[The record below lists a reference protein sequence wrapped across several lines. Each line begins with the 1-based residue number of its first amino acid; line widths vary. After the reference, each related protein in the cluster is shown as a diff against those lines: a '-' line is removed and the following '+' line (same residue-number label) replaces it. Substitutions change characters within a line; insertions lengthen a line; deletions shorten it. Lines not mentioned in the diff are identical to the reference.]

1 MPNGNNYNIEKF
13 VSRTKIY
20 LIIIA
25 LLIIAICVMNYK
37 LIPMGVILFTLII
50 LYNNWTYRKRKAEF
64 SEQLQDLTL
73 NVNTTAKTTL
83 INSPFPLAIIETN
96 GNIVWKSE
104 KYVSEFANVDIN
116 NSLNEL
122 LKEIKI
128 KIENSDNKE
137 KGQIDL
143 LANINN
149 KNYKILGSYVR
160 SHKYTNKNNHKNLKK
175 DFNANKIIN
184 ENKDI
189 NSKKDIN
196 VNKTTVKIDH
206 GDNEDYTTILYFI
219 DCTEKIKLEKSIVD
233 NDYCLGIIMI
243 DNYEEISQRLSTEA
257 KPILIA
263 QVEKK
268 LYDWAEKY
276 NSLIIKTDR
285 DRFFCITTHEQ
296 LQNIVK
302 DKVSILDEIKNIDIP
317 ELSQATLS
325 VAFSNDGKNIIEKDK
340 STRAVIDIALGRG
353 GDQAI
358 IKIDGKYEF
367 FGGRTVEIEKRTKV
381 KARTVSNALKELI
394 KESDNVILMGHING
408 DMDSIGSSLGLYRFA
423 QTLGKDAKIINQ
435 TRGIGLENF
444 IESAQKTDEYSKCF
458 ITEEQA
464 MDFIKPNTLL
474 IVVDTNK
481 KSYVDAPSVLD
492 KVNKVVVVDHHRRST
507 DYIENAIL
515 TFHEVYASSAS
526 ELVTEILEYSPVK
539 VELTP
544 LEKETLY
551 AGIMLDTKNFT
562 FKTGVRTFE
571 ACAYLRKC
579 GVNIIRV
586 KKWFQSDLETYQTIA
601 EIVSK
606 SEIINDSIAISV
618 YEENDKNANIIVAKA
633 ADELL
638 TIGGITA
645 SFVLGRMD
653 DKVYISGR
661 SIGEINV
668 QLILEKLGGGGHI
681 TLAGAQLENIS
692 LEDAKQELINRI
704 NEYFFET
711 AN

>member
-20 LIIIA
+20 LVIITALIIIMC
-25 LLIIAICVMNYK
+25 IMNYR
-37 LIPMGVILFTLII
+37 LIPIGVVLFVLII
-50 LYNNWTYRKRKAEF
+50 LYNNWTNKKRKAEF

-175 DFNANKIIN
+175 DFNANKII
-184 ENKDI
+184 
-189 NSKKDIN
+189 
-196 VNKTTVKIDH
+196 
-206 GDNEDYTTILYFI
+206 EDYTTILYFI
-219 DCTEKIKLEKSIVD
+219 DCTEKFKLEKSIVD
-233 NDYCLGIIMI
+233 NEYCLGIIMI

-268 LYDWAEKY
+268 IYDWAEKY

-296 LQNIVK
+296 LENIIK

-358 IKIDGKYEF
+358 IKLDGKYEF

-394 KESDNVILMGHING
+394 KESDNVVIMGHVNG
-408 DMDSIGSSLGLYRFA
+408 DMDSIGSALGLYRLA
-423 QTLGKDAKIINQ
+423 VTLAKEARIINQ

-444 IESAQKTDEYSKCF
+444 IESAQKTEEYSQCF

-464 MDFIKPNTLL
+464 TNFIKPNTLL

-481 KSYVDAPSVLD
+481 KSFVDAPSVLEQV
-492 KVNKVVVVDHHRRST
+492 KKVVVVDHHRRST

-526 ELVTEILEYSPVK
+526 ELVTEILEYAPVK
-539 VELTP
+539 IELTP
-544 LEKETLY
+544 LEKEALY

-586 KKWFQSDLETYQTIA
+586 KKWFQSDLETYQTIS

-606 SEIINDSIAISV
+606 SEIMNDSIAISM
-618 YEENDKNANIIVAKA
+618 YEKNDKNANIIAAKA

-645 SFVLGRMD
+645 SFVLGCTD
-653 DKVYISGR
+653 NKVYISGR

>member
-20 LIIIA
+20 LVIITALIIIMC
-25 LLIIAICVMNYK
+25 IMNYR
-37 LIPMGVILFTLII
+37 LIPIGVVLFVLII
-50 LYNNWTYRKRKAEF
+50 LYNNWTNKKRKAEF

-175 DFNANKIIN
+175 DFNANKII
-184 ENKDI
+184 
-189 NSKKDIN
+189 
-196 VNKTTVKIDH
+196 
-206 GDNEDYTTILYFI
+206 EDYTTILYFI
-219 DCTEKIKLEKSIVD
+219 DCTEKFKLEKSIVD
-233 NDYCLGIIMI
+233 NEYCLGIIMI

-268 LYDWAEKY
+268 IYDWAEKY

-296 LQNIVK
+296 LENIIK

-358 IKIDGKYEF
+358 IKLDGKYEF

-394 KESDNVILMGHING
+394 KESDNVVIMGHVNG
-408 DMDSIGSSLGLYRFA
+408 DMDSIGSALGLYRLA
-423 QTLGKDAKIINQ
+423 VTLEKEARIINQ

-444 IESAQKTDEYSKCF
+444 IESAQKTEEYSQCF

-464 MDFIKPNTLL
+464 TNFIKPNTLL

-481 KSYVDAPSVLD
+481 KSFVDAPSVLEQV
-492 KVNKVVVVDHHRRST
+492 KKVVVVDHHRRST

-526 ELVTEILEYSPVK
+526 ELVTEILEYAPVK
-539 VELTP
+539 IELTP
-544 LEKETLY
+544 LEKEALY

-586 KKWFQSDLETYQTIA
+586 KKWFQSDLETYQTIS

-606 SEIINDSIAISV
+606 SEIMNDSIAISM
-618 YEENDKNANIIVAKA
+618 YEKNDKNANIIAAKA

-645 SFVLGRMD
+645 SFVLGCTD
-653 DKVYISGR
+653 NKVYISGR

>member
-1 MPNGNNYNIEKF
+1 MPNGNNYNLEKF

-20 LIIIA
+20 LVIIA
-25 LLIIAICVMNYK
+25 MLLITICFMNYK
-37 LIPMGVILFTLII
+37 LIPFAIIIFALILA
-50 LYNNWTYRKRKAEF
+50 YNSWTNKRRKAEF
-64 SEQLQDLTL
+64 SEELKDLTL

-104 KYVSEFANVDIN
+104 KYVSEFANADIN
-116 NSLNEL
+116 NDLNDL

-128 KIENSDNKE
+128 KIDNSENKD
-137 KGQIDL
+137 KGKIDL
-143 LANINN
+143 QIQMNN
-149 KNYKILGSYVR
+149 KNYNVLGSYVR
-160 SHKYTNKNNHKNLKK
+160 SHKNKVNHKEAK
-175 DFNANKIIN
+175 
-184 ENKDI
+184 
-189 NSKKDIN
+189 S
-196 VNKTTVKIDH
+196 
-206 GDNEDYTTILYFI
+206 NEDYTTILYFI
-219 DCTEKIKLEKSIVD
+219 DCTEKLKMESLMED
-233 NDYCLGIIMI
+233 NDICLGIIMI

-257 KPILIA
+257 KPILVA

-268 LYDWAEKY
+268 IYDWAEKY

-285 DRFFCITTHEQ
+285 DRFFCITTHKE
-296 LQNIVK
+296 LENIVQ

-325 VAFSNDGKNIIEKDK
+325 IAFSNDGKDVIEKDK

-358 IKIDGKYEF
+358 IKLDGKYEF
-367 FGGRTVEIEKRTKV
+367 FGGRTVEVEKRTKI

-394 KESDNVILMGHING
+394 ESSDNVILMGHTNG
-408 DMDSIGSSLGLYRFA
+408 DMDSIGSAMGLYRLA
-423 QTLGKDAKIINQ
+423 LTLGKEARIINQ

-444 IESAQKTDEYSKCF
+444 IESAQKTEEYSECF
-458 ITEEQA
+458 ITEEEA
-464 MDFIKPNTLL
+464 TEFVKPNTLL

-481 KSYVDAPSVLD
+481 KTYVDAPSLLE
-492 KVNKVVVVDHHRRST
+492 KVKKVVVIDHHRRST

-539 VELTP
+539 VELTTI
-544 LEKETLY
+544 EKEALY

-579 GVNIIRV
+579 GVNIIKV

-601 EIVSK
+601 EIVSE
-606 SEIINDSIAISV
+606 SEIVNDTIAISV
-618 YEENDKNANIIVAKA
+618 YDKNDKNANIIAAKA

-645 SFVLGRMD
+645 SFVLGKTD
-653 DKVYISGR
+653 NKIYISGR

-681 TLAGAQLENIS
+681 TLAGAQLEDMSI
-692 LEDAKQELINRI
+692 EDAKQELINRI

-711 AN
+711 AS